1 MRKRLST
8 ALSLSFVALF
18 VISAAAIAERRP
30 HEGKIV
36 SIDPDQ
42 KTMTVAGEKND
53 EWTLY
58 WTETTKLKGVTVPE
72 LQVGDSVHFDYTE
85 KDGRMWLTEL
95 RRTHRAKS

>member
-1 MRKRLST
+1 MRKKLST
-8 ALSLSFVALF
+8 ALSLSFVALL
-18 VISAAAIAERRP
+18 VVSAAAIAERRP

-36 SIDPDQ
+36 RLDPDQ
-42 KTMTVAGEKND
+42 KAMTISGEKGD
-53 EWTLY
+53 EWTVY

-95 RRTHRAKS
+95 RRTHKAKS